1 MMLRDRVRELM
12 VRVHRISPELAASHV
27 RQMSPSEVKRRFLM
41 YVLPQVSG
49 PVPRVAKGAIGNLT
63 IDGMGDRA
71 GKPVAHAG
79 SREFPRREPECSER
93 MEGLL
98 PKEGSDHPGFG
109 VASGL

>member
-63 IDGMGDRA
+63 INGMEDRA
-71 GKPVAHAG
+71 GKPMPVEKSFPG
-79 SREFPRREPECSER
+79 VSRNVRRAYE
-93 MEGLL
+93 
-98 PKEGSDHPGFG
+98 
-109 VASGL
+109 ASFAPSV